1 MARNTTFLAYKEK
14 CKLLETTK
22 SPRIIFVSG
31 SNLAMGLD
39 SKRISDSLGIN
50 VVNDALTIQLGLRFM
65 IDDVAL
71 YLRKGDILV
80 IAPEYQH
87 FYTLADA
94 DPSGMLTR
102 VMEVASWKKW
112 KILNSNQR
120 KNVIVGF
127 YGPIKDK
134 NEHLWRKRDSNLNV
148 FNEYGD
154 EVGHWN
160 KDGYPAAFNKPGKV
174 SFDEKFAKY
183 FCYRVEELSKKVKVI
198 IMPPVIIEPGYE
210 SYKDMIKEVSARLK
224 EYGHPFIVEPKEH
237 SFRNEYYYD
246 HPYHPTK
253 NGVDIFTGKVIE
265 ELRPYVD
272 EKKGAL

>member
-1 MARNTTFLAYKEK
+1 
-14 CKLLETTK
+14 
-22 SPRIIFVSG
+22 
-31 SNLAMGLD
+31 MGLD

-71 YLRKGDILV
+71 YLKEGDILV

-94 DPSGMLTR
+94 SPSGMLTR
-102 VMEVASWKKW
+102 VMELMSWKKW
-112 KILNSNQR
+112 RLLNSNQW

-134 NEHLWRKRDSNLNV
+134 NEQFWRKRDSDTGV

-160 KDGYPAAFNKPGKV
+160 KDGNQTTFSKPTKV
-174 SFDEKFAKY
+174 PFDEKFAKY
-183 FCYRVEELSKKVKVI
+183 FFNQVEELSKKAKVI
-198 IMPPVIIEPGYE
+198 IIPPVIIEPGNELYE
-210 SYKDMIKEVSARLK
+210 DMIKEVSARLL
-224 EYGHPFIVEPKEH
+224 EFGHPFIVEPKEH
-237 SFRNEYYYD
+237 FFSHEYYYD
-246 HPYHPTK
+246 SPYHLTK
-253 NGVDIFTGKVIE
+253 KGVDIFTGKVIE
-265 ELRPYVD
+265 ELRIYVG
-272 EKKGAL
+272 KK